1 MIVSLLFVVL
11 VSSGRIPASQI
22 RNQVEMHATFNWFCV
37 ELCSQL
43 SLDQRKLA
51 QRSERV
57 KSVDLHPTE
66 PWILAS
72 LYSGTVGIWNYQSQ
86 AS

>member
-1 MIVSLLFVVL
+1 
-11 VSSGRIPASQI
+11 
-22 RNQVEMHATFNWFCV
+22 MHAAFNWFVLGFC
-37 ELCSQL
+37 LQL
-43 SLDQRKLA
+43 SLNQRKLA

-86 AS
+86 ASSFFFIFFLFEIYSFGMKQLRPD